1 MAKITDPS
9 RLLPSTKSTAIT
21 KIGKGSFISPI
32 KISKKTTSIT
42 KGLIS
47 ESSDKD
53 TTEVNN
59 NLLNVEKFLK
69 TDLITSKKK
78 AETRR
83 KEKERE
89 DFKKEE
95 EKLEAPKEAKKF
107 NLPGLNVPGMSFLDR
122 IKRFLFFTALGWL
135 FTKFQDQLPKLEGI
149 VKTIGQVYGVAE
161 GIFKSLL
168 NGLVNF
174 IDIGY
179 QTYDGLRKKV
189 EDLGGKDAAKTFD
202 KFSGHLNKLINGAII
217 AAALIASTDPKIT
230 KTPKAPT
237 GGAGYQAGFA
247 AGYAAGIAS
256 RGRPGAGFRDPSRYR
271 VPGQARSGGFD
282 LEQTRKAATAA
293 RSAAPT
299 GPRGPLDRIGRSL
312 KGAGAQLQTGT
323 LFKRGAGL
331 QKALYNAPG
340 KLKGAIPK
348 GAKFGAGKI
357 PIVGPLITFGIRTLV
372 YGEKPQKAAAAAVG
386 TGVGQAIGTF
396 IGTLGAGALGL
407 GTAGLGAVV
416 APLIIG
422 AGSVIGGLVGEWI
435 GAKLYDFVAG
445 MGNNKPQLKAA
456 GGSVTRGGR
465 NQGAPKRT
473 IKRSR
478 RRPPRVKPQV
488 SQPGKNVGGKKKIQ
502 ELYPDPSAR
511 VDIEGEQKSPW
522 YDLLPKIPK
531 LKPNATDDEKKDYQ
545 KKVDERNA
553 KLKKLPNP
561 YKALTSTAKILKDIP
576 FGIGALMGGAVDI
589 ALGQKLPEDAIRG
602 LGNGISYL
610 INSIASRQMSASI
623 SNIEKEIVKMQ
634 TGGLVPRLRDF
645 TREDSMN
652 TGEGLTKSLNN
663 LIQQKVDQAIKEVQK
678 QMMPGRFSEGG
689 ATPRPGTTP
698 PGTTPPSV
706 PPSQGPG
713 GGAGPGPTPT
723 GENGRLSES
732 SLKSVGPGGCRGGC
746 RLWTPAANAY
756 LKMKEAASKEKIY
769 FQLESAYRSYE
780 HQKELYDA
788 YQRGQ
793 GNLAA
798 PPGQSDHGLGKAID
812 LYPAAAQ
819 KWVRE
824 KGKQYGWYWPPET
837 GEPWHFVYVGGGR
850 LEPPKPQTPPG
861 QQPVSPIF
869 QPPGQTP
876 PAAPGQQP
884 LNPIF
889 QRPGQIPPA
898 APGQTP
904 PTKKSGQA
912 SWYGPD
918 FYGRKTADGTVLE
931 RNSLWVAHKT
941 LPLGTK
947 VKFTYNGKTI
957 TLPVKDRG
965 PFIPGREWDFT
976 EAAAESIGLKT
987 GPRSGTGTVQYEVI
1001 GKKGGGYVTSPNG
1014 QRIREFITPGTKDK
1028 MPTILDKMPTPM
1040 EIRKKNFF
1048 EKGSIASYP
1057 SYSDGGMMIAIQ
1069 PIIIEKT
1076 VPVPMR
1082 SSRGISFPVA
1092 GVNNSMGNSSSLNQG

>member
-9 RLLPSTKSTAIT
+9 NLLPSTKSTAIT

-42 KGLIS
+42 KGLIG
-47 ESSDKD
+47 EGSDKD
-53 TTEVNN
+53 TVEVNN
-59 NLLNVEKFLK
+59 KLLKVEKFLK
-69 TDLITSKKK
+69 SDLITSKKK

-202 KFSGHLNKLINGAII
+202 EFSGHLNKLINGAII
-217 AAALIASTDPKIT
+217 AATLIASTNPKIL
-230 KTPKAPT
+230 KTPKQSKGPS
-237 GGAGYQAGFA
+237 GAAA
-247 AGYAAGIAS
+247 AGGG
-256 RGRPGAGFRDPSRYR
+256 RGRPGAGFTDPGRYR
-271 VPGQARSGGFD
+271 ASGQARAGGFE
-282 LEQTRKAATAA
+282 LEQARKNL
-293 RSAAPT
+293 PKKPV
-299 GPRGPLDRIGRSL
+299 GPKGPLDRIGRGF
-312 KGAGAQLQTGT
+312 KGAAAQLETGT
-323 LFKRGAGL
+323 LFKKGAGL

-340 KLKGAIPK
+340 KLKGLVPK
-348 GAKFGAGKI
+348 GGGGALSRGAAAVRL
-357 PIVGPLITFGIRTLV
+357 PVVGPLVTFIVRRYV
-372 YGEKPQKAAAAAVG
+372 YGEKPSRAAAAAVG
-386 TGVGQAIGTF
+386 TAIGEMIGMFGGAAIAGGGTF
-396 IGTLGAGALGL
+396 FTG
-407 GTAGLGAVV
+407 GLGAVA
-416 APLIIG
+416 APF
-422 AGSVIGGLVGEWI
+422 VIGGLRLAGALAGEWI
-435 GAKLYDFVAG
+435 ATKLYDFVTGAEVP
-445 MGNNKPQLKAA
+445 KPQLKAA
-456 GGSVTRGGR
+456 GGSVSNSGRRQRPATRSIRITR
-465 NQGAPKRT
+465 NK
-473 IKRSR
+473 
-478 RRPPRVKPQV
+478 RPPKVKPQV
-488 SQPGKNVGGKKKIQ
+488 SQPGKNVGGKKKIK

-522 YDLLPKIPK
+522 YDLLPKDK
-531 LKPNATDDEKKDYQ
+531 TQRD
-545 KKVDERNA
+545 A

-602 LGNGISYL
+602 LGNGITYL

-689 ATPRPGTTP
+689 TPPRPGTTP
-698 PGTTPPSV
+698 PGTTPPGTT
-706 PPSQGPG
+706 PPGTTPPG
-713 GGAGPGPTPT
+713 TTPT
-723 GENGRLSES
+723 GEGLNKPDLNGKSGYQGSTNVVDIGLKDYKGRSIRLNPNAAKAFKQMIADGMPFKSSEVT
-732 SLKSVGPGGCRGGC
+732 SVYRDEAEYL
-746 RLWTPAANAY
+746 RL
-756 LKMKEAASKEKIY
+756 
-769 FQLESAYRSYE
+769 
-780 HQKELYDA
+780 
-788 YQRGQ
+788 
-793 GNLAA
+793 
-798 PPGQSDHGLGKAID
+798 
-812 LYPAAAQ
+812 
-819 KWVRE
+819 VRE
-824 KGKQYGWYWPPET
+824 GYNPESNSSHNYGEGADIQGGMNQWIKKNGQKYGWYYIDYPGT
-837 GEPWHFVYVGGGR
+837 HGGHFEWKGIV
-850 LEPPKPQTPPG
+850 KK
-861 QQPVSPIF
+861 QQPQKQPKVSPIF

-889 QRPGQIPPA
+889 QRPGQTPPA
-898 APGQTP
+898 TPGQQP
-904 PTKKSGQA
+904 AKKSYSGLT
-912 SWYGPD
+912 S
-918 FYGRKTADGTVLE
+918 FYGTNGNEPEKPPRDGFGYDPGKKTTASGAPFIPSGLTA
-931 RNSLWVAHKT
+931 AHKT
-941 LPLGTK
+941 LPFGTK
-947 VKFTYNGKTI
+947 LRVTNPNNGKSVIVT
-957 TLPVKDRG
+957 VNDRG
-965 PFIPGREWDFT
+965 PFSGNRVLDLSYG
-976 EAAAESIGLKT
+976 AAKSIGMV
-987 GPRSGTGTVQYEVI
+987 GSGTINAKIEEL
-1001 GKKGGGYVTSPNG
+1001 KGGGYVTSPNG

>member
-42 KGLIS
+42 KGLIG
-47 ESSDKD
+47 ERREQD
-53 TTEVNN
+53 TVDVNN
-59 NLLNVEKFLK
+59 KLVKVEKFLK
-69 TDLITSKKK
+69 SDLITSKKK

-135 FTKFQDQLPKLEGI
+135 FTKFQDQLPKLQGI
-149 VKTIGQVYGVAE
+149 IKVIVGVYGVAE

-168 NGLVNF
+168 SGLVNF

-202 KFSGHLNKLINGAII
+202 EFSGHLNKLINGAII
-217 AAALIASTDPKIT
+217 AATLIASTDPKII

-271 VPGQARSGGFD
+271 ASGQARSGGFD
-282 LEQTRKAATAA
+282 LEQTRRATTAA

-299 GPRGPLDRIGRSL
+299 GPRGPLDKIGRSL

-456 GGSVTRGGR
+456 GGQVTRGGKS
-465 NQGAPKRT
+465 QGAPKRK
-473 IKRSR
+473 IKVSR
-478 RRPPRVKPQV
+478 RRPPKVKPQV
-488 SQPGKNVGGKKKIQ
+488 SQPGKNVGGKKKIK

-531 LKPNATDDEKKDYQ
+531 LKPDATDDEKKDYQ
-545 KKVDERNA
+545 KKVNERDA

-589 ALGQKLPEDAIRG
+589 ALGQKLPEDAIKG

-610 INSIASRQMSASI
+610 INSLASRQMSASI

-645 TREDSMN
+645 TREDNMN

-689 ATPRPGTTP
+689 ATPPPGTTP
-698 PGTTPPSV
+698 PGTTPPGTT
-706 PPSQGPG
+706 PPGT
-713 GGAGPGPTPT
+713 TPT
-723 GENGRLSES
+723 GEGLNKPDLNGKSGYQGSTNVVDIGLKDYKGRSIRLNPNAAKAFKQMIADGMPFKSSEVT
-732 SLKSVGPGGCRGGC
+732 SVYRDESEYL
-746 RLWTPAANAY
+746 RL
-756 LKMKEAASKEKIY
+756 
-769 FQLESAYRSYE
+769 
-780 HQKELYDA
+780 
-788 YQRGQ
+788 
-793 GNLAA
+793 
-798 PPGQSDHGLGKAID
+798 
-812 LYPAAAQ
+812 
-819 KWVRE
+819 VRE
-824 KGKQYGWYWPPET
+824 GYNPASNSSHNYGEGADIQGGMNQWIKKNGQKYGWYYIDYPGT
-837 GEPWHFVYVGGGR
+837 HGGHFEWKGIV
-850 LEPPKPQTPPG
+850 KK
-861 QQPVSPIF
+861 QQPQKQPTVSPIF

-889 QRPGQIPPA
+889 QIPGQKPPT
-898 APGQTP
+898 APGQKP
-904 PTKKSGQA
+904 AKKSYSGLT
-912 SWYGPD
+912 S
-918 FYGRKTADGTVLE
+918 FYGTNGNEPEKPPRDGFGYDPGKKTTASGAPFIPSGLTA
-931 RNSLWVAHKT
+931 AHRT
-941 LPLGTK
+941 LPFGTK
-947 VKFTYNGKTI
+947 LRVTNPNNGKSVIVT
-957 TLPVKDRG
+957 VNDRG
-965 PFIPGREWDFT
+965 PFSGNRVLDLSYG
-976 EAAAESIGLKT
+976 AAKSIGMI
-987 GPRSGTGTVQYEVI
+987 GSGEI
-1001 GKKGGGYVTSPNG
+1001 NAKIEELKGGGYVPKQVPN
-1014 QRIREFITPGTKDK
+1014 
-1028 MPTILDKMPTPM
+1028 
-1040 EIRKKNFF
+1040 RKVSALN
-1048 EKGSIASYP
+1048 SYP
-1057 SYSDGGMMIAIQ
+1057 SYSTEGGMMIAIQ

-1082 SSRGISFPVA
+1082 SSGGISFPVA
-1092 GVNNSMGNSSSLNQG
+1092 GVNNSTGNTPSLSKG